1 MRGPIFAKD
10 FRGRADQDYNFSNML
25 GVQAMVWSP
34 CGADVNLRVNASM
47 MVRNTSRYDD
57 ALATVDSADI
67 SAGIVYQI
75 QMRRC
80 N

>member
-1 MRGPIFAKD
+1 MRGPQFVKD
-10 FRGRADQDYNFSNML
+10 FFGRQDTDYTFNNQL

-47 MVRNTSRYDD
+47 MVKNSGYQT
-57 ALATVDSADI
+57 AMATVDSADF
-67 SAGIVYQI
+67 SAGIIYQV

-80 N
+80 M